1 MKLIKI
7 FTRKL
12 IKYLGVF
19 YVFGIILNLSDK
31 SKQKKK
37 NKDLD

>member
-12 IKYLGVF
+12 IKYLSVF